1 MSNIKLSIII
11 PCYNV
16 ESYLPKTLH
25 SLSCLKKTDDC
36 EFIFVND
43 GSKDSTLNIIQDFVK
58 QNSSAILINQP
69 NQGVSVSRNNA
80 LQKVRGEYILCLD
93 GDDYLDNNT
102 IEIIN
107 NNIQNSDLLISPCIK
122 DYSNRQEIFNLN
134 IPNGEYS
141 VEQLYTLCKVFPLAP
156 KLVYRT
162 SIIKNNNLLF
172 NPQIKCGE
180 VYDFTVSFLKYATN
194 IKVINQAFY
203 YYVMRENSA
212 TQKPNYKAD
221 LSVLKVLDNFSC
233 LQNNWKFSQSF
244 LLTAFK
250 LVTNFTY
257 NKYVRNNLSDKET
270 LDVIIQ
276 VLNNNHFRK
285 ILSLLSVKSMNLK
298 DKLYVSYFKY
308 MPIKLGY
315 LLCVYL
321 QKILKF

>member
-25 SLSCLKKTDDC
+25 SLSCLKNSNEC
-36 EFIFVND
+36 EFIFIND
-43 GSKDSTLNIIQDFVK
+43 GSTDSTLNIVQEFVK
-58 QNSSAILINQP
+58 QNSSAILIDQQ
-69 NQGVSVSRNNA
+69 NQGVSAARNNA
-80 LQKVRGEYILCLD
+80 LQKVQGEYILCLD

-122 DYSNRQEIFNLN
+122 DYSNRQELFNLN

-141 VEQLYTLCKVFPLAP
+141 VEQLYATCKIFPLAP

-162 SIIKNNNLLF
+162 SIIKDHNLLF

-180 VYDFTVSFLKYATN
+180 VYDFTVSFLKYTTN

-221 LSVLKVLDNFSC
+221 LSVLEVLDNFSR
-233 LQNNWKFSQSF
+233 LQNNWALSQSF
-244 LLTAFK
+244 LLTTFK

-257 NKYVRNNLSDKET
+257 NKYVRNNLYDKIT
-270 LDVIIQ
+270 LDVINIA
-276 VLNNNHFRK
+276 LTNNHFRR
-285 ILSLLSVKSMNLK
+285 ILSNLSVKSISFK
-298 DKLYVSYFKY
+298 DKLYISYFKY
-308 MPIKLGY
+308 MPIKFGY

-321 QKILKF
+321 QKIIKF